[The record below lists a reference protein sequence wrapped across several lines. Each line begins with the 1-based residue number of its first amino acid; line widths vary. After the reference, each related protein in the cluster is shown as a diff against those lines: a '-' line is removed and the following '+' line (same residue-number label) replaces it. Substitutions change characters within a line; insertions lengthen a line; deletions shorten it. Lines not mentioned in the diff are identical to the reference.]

1 MTCPHIMKGSAMKL
15 RVMLVMLV
23 VAMLAPG
30 GVRTAGAQAQP
41 EPDGLVGAV
50 GAFVTDSVISRVR
63 DCDPVYVRT
72 PETPFDSAVAALLRA
87 VPDTRTFGAS
97 LPESYEWVGTL
108 GYAMR
113 GDTASVLVEVGTQMP
128 PDGGIDM
135 YIEQN
140 RYLFVREGGGWRFV
154 RREFVR
160 GMHGG
165 PVRG

>member
-1 MTCPHIMKGSAMKL
+1 MKL
-15 RVMLVMLV
+15 RIMLVMLA

-30 GVRTAGAQAQP
+30 GVRTASAQAQP
-41 EPDGLVGAV
+41 DPDGLVDAV

-63 DCDPVYVRT
+63 GCDPVYIRT
-72 PETPFDSAVAALLRA
+72 PETPFDSEVATILRA
-87 VPDTRTFGAS
+87 APDTRTFGAP
-97 LPESYEWVGTL
+97 LPESHQWVGTR
-108 GYAMR
+108 GYTVQ

-135 YIEQN
+135 YIEHN
-140 RYLFVREGGGWRFV
+140 RYLFVREGSGWRFV

-165 PVRG
+165 PFRG